1 MPAETIARPS
11 ALSGTPDEDDYQAF
25 CQTLSASERGR
36 AFLAEYARRNRGA
49 DTRAIAGGDR
59 AAAIGHGRAAAAAED
74 RTGQTTA
81 S

>member
-11 ALSGTPDEDDYQAF
+11 ALSGAPDEDDYQAF

-36 AFLAEYARRNRGA
+36 ALLAEYARRNRGA
-49 DTRAIAGGDR
+49 DTEQLQLAIEQLQSVMVRAV
-59 AAAIGHGRAAAAAED
+59 AAAEA